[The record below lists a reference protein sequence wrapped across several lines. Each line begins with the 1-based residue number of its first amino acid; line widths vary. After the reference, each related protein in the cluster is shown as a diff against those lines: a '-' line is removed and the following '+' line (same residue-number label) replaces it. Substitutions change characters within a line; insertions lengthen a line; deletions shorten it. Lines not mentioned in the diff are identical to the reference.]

1 MIAFPDINP
10 VALELGPVKI
20 HWYGLMYLIG
30 FGIAWSLGRVR
41 ARDPRR
47 DWSAAAVDDLL
58 FYIALGVIVGGRLP
72 PG

>member
-30 FGIAWSLGRVR
+30 FGAAWSLGRLR
-41 ARDPRR
+41 TRDPRR
-47 DWSAAAVDDLL
+47 DWSGAAVQ
-58 FYIALGVIVGGRLP
+58 VHRLVLVLYRCNFR
-72 PG
+72 